1 MFCRVTDM
9 HDKEVINL
17 SDGTRLGC
25 VDDVEIDTG
34 SAQLVSIVLYGRN
47 RLLGLGRREEDLV
60 IGWREIEVIG
70 EDTILVRLPAPPPS
84 PALPPAEVP
93 TRGHRK
99 EKILKNI
106 FR

>member
-1 MFCRVTDM
+1 MYCRITDM

-25 VDDVEIDTG
+25 VDDVEVDTK
-34 SAQLVSIVLYGRN
+34 SAQLVSIVLYGRS
-47 RLLGLGRREEDLV
+47 RFLGLGGKEEDLV
-60 IGWREIEVIG
+60 IGWRDIEVIG
-70 EDTILVRLPAPPPS
+70 EDTILVRLPMLPS
-84 PALPPAEVP
+84 CTP
-93 TRGHRK
+93 TVISQQKKK